1 MFSYIKSKKN
11 DNKLKIKIN
20 DKDKLVKKVSNFSF
34 NLSKEAEFYIKNNLV
49 LFLIGLFLTYNYDYT
64 LRLGYLPII
73 LGNKLISNIE
83 IITSSINNL

>member
-1 MFSYIKSKKN
+1 MFSFIKSKKN